1 MAYETINDLMTGIC
15 DAIRTKEGSSEPIAS
30 QSIPTRIAS
39 LPTSSEGN
47 IIEVIEEEEE
57 ESEDDIVEA
66 AGPTKKKGKK
76 RR

>member
-47 IIEVIEEEEE
+47 IIEEHLT
-57 ESEDDIVEA
+57 DDSTYE
-66 AGPTKKKGKK
+66 K
-76 RR
+76 